1 MNDVECSFSTELDGP
16 FTALEGNIP
25 EPCVLGDVVV
35 EDMAVVASVG
45 CDDVCGG
52 VVVGSDV
59 AVVVVV
65 IVAAFVVV
73 VVVVVVVG
81 GGVVFT
87 VSAGDST
94 PTQKNA

>member
-16 FTALEGNIP
+16 FTVLEGIVP
-25 EPCVLGDVVV
+25 ESCVLGDVVV
-35 EDMAVVASVG
+35 DMAVVASVG
-45 CDDVCGG
+45 CDIVGGG

-59 AVVVVV
+59 AVVV
-65 IVAAFVVV
+65 AAFVVD
-73 VVVVVVVG
+73 VVVVVG
-81 GGVVFT
+81 DGVVFT